1 WIVVVSFI
9 GCIGSVIV
17 AYCGF
22 VFNVS
27 LLTNHVPSSEPSVST
42 VHLRVA
48 KLYPSIEEHTGAKNA

>member
-27 LLTNHVPSSEPSVST
+27 LLLQWSSKFSPFKV
-42 VHLRVA
+42 
-48 KLYPSIEEHTGAKNA
+48 